1 MLAADWDV
9 GFALEETGVV
19 PQRPRTQPPTRLLR
33 VEDDFRGVWFAVE
46 VSVVALSS
54 DTTDKASEC
63 ELLLAATDARSERED
78 RLEVEGRGPI
88 SAVTLVVDMMGGVE
102 SSSVAGE
109 TIRRGARSGG
119 SKLDCQCQLPSR
131 EFRSTGVWM
140 SIPATERRLSW
151 ELAFLIERD
160 GILSR

>member
-1 MLAADWDV
+1 M
-9 GFALEETGVV
+9 
-19 PQRPRTQPPTRLLR
+19 
-33 VEDDFRGVWFAVE
+33 E

-102 SSSVAGE
+102 SSSAVGE
-109 TIRRGARSGG
+109 TIR
-119 SKLDCQCQLPSR
+119 
-131 EFRSTGVWM
+131 
-140 SIPATERRLSW
+140 
-151 ELAFLIERD
+151 
-160 GILSR
+160 